1 MFEGKLKQEGGICK
15 TVKEKRLEK
24 TNRKVK
30 ISKELVI
37 ENWWPKKK
45 SIYFMKSY
53 EKAII
58 SHIQEVTVLCIAVV

>member
-30 ISKELVI
+30 INKELVI

-45 SIYFMKSY
+45 INILY
-53 EKAII
+53 EII
-58 SHIQEVTVLCIAVV
+58 